1 MAKSEHDFEV
11 VVRTNEESPLRDFN
25 GADALLRPIE
35 DVDNETTRVAK
46 AAMPLILSLAIRIAS
61 EGEPTHQLKAFEFIK
76 SVADGKMSIK
86 TIKSTARKLKDEE
99 INKILDGELGD
110 DID

>member
-1 MAKSEHDFEV
+1 MDRKGHDFEV
-11 VVRTNEESPLRDFN
+11 VVRTNDDVGLKDFN
-25 GADALLRPIE
+25 GADALLRPTADIE
-35 DVDNETTRVAK
+35 SETTRVAK

-61 EGEPTHQLKAFEFIK
+61 EGEPAHQLKAFEFIK
-76 SVADGKMSIK
+76 SVADGRMSIK

-99 INKILDGELGD
+99 INKILDGELRE